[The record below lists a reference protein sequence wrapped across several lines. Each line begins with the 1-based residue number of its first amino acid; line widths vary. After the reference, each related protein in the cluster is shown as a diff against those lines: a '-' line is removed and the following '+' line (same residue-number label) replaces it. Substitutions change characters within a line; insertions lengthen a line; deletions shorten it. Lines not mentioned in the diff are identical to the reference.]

1 MRILIVLVSFLLFSC
16 DKKQN
21 DKLIDIIIDDFKQI
35 NNSKKISVV
44 IEKDTLKN
52 LIYFNMGNTDVY
64 YDKLYYKASY
74 RGFNIHILN
83 NSQDS
88 ITSLFNKLNLNIIQ
102 PKKIPFNAIETDGY
116 IETESYFYEL
126 NDSMV
131 VKRMKF
137 NEHGNKVSEKDINLK
152 YR

>member
-1 MRILIVLVSFLLFSC
+1 
-16 DKKQN
+16 
-21 DKLIDIIIDDFKQI
+21 
-35 NNSKKISVV
+35 
-44 IEKDTLKN
+44 
-52 LIYFNMGNTDVY
+52 MGNTDVY
-64 YDKLYYKASY
+64 YDKLYYKASN

-88 ITSLFNKLNLNIIQ
+88 ITSLFNKLNLTQ
-102 PKKIPFNAIETDGY
+102 PKKISFNAIETDGY
-116 IETESYFYEL
+116 IETESYFYKL

-137 NEHGNKVSEKDINLK
+137 NEYGNKVSEKDINLK